1 MNDGLFL
8 RFLLQ
13 SPLQSWISE
22 YVSIIDSEGLGGWLL
37 KLGTLEIVMFTCSK
51 LLFTIEV

>member
-1 MNDGLFL
+1 MMAFFM